1 MRYFVVEPTDAGLT
15 IVMEVASD
23 PEIRVEGID
32 HPIFTLPEAIVQ
44 EQVVPYRNQ
53 MIRVEAELLTSQEG
67 REALDRWRAGDDS
80 ALHELVRNEAV
91 RFYRE
96 DLVELVKLHDDAQAA
111 ELLLNGTFEE
121 QAAYV
126 TRDAESEV

>member
-1 MRYFVVEPTDAGLT
+1 MRYFVVEPTHAGLA

-32 HPIFTLPEAIVQ
+32 HPIFTAPDAIAE
-44 EQVVPYRNQ
+44 EQVVLHRNQ
-53 MIRVEAELLTSQEG
+53 MVRVEAELLSSQEG

-80 ALHELVRNEAV
+80 ELHELVRNEAV

-96 DLVELVKLHDDAQAA
+96 DLVELVKLHDDPQAA
-111 ELLLNGTFEE
+111 ELLLTGTFEE

-126 TRDAESEV
+126 TREAESEV